1 MITCPSCGH
10 KNNPWANACVKCTE
24 PLTSKSKD
32 TSNEIIGY
40 RCPTCKTI
48 TYGNSTHCIC
58 GHWLLDSK
66 FPAEPVTGNEY
77 VKGYWKNRKNNNVT
91 SLKGSEKKGKTLV
104 KFIGFALIAFV
115 IFSLF
120 VTGNDKT
127 TTEPKSS
134 PTYQTMQQKTLNQ
147 TPPPE
152 PKKANLEL
160 LEHKSTSDEY
170 GRRYVIG
177 SIKNNTSKRYSYVRV
192 EINLYDGALAQV
204 GSTVDNTNNL
214 EPGGIW
220 KFKATILEDSVRKY
234 KIINVSGF

>member
-1 MITCPSCGH
+1 M
-10 KNNPWANACVKCTE
+10 
-24 PLTSKSKD
+24 
-32 TSNEIIGY
+32 
-40 RCPTCKTI
+40 
-48 TYGNSTHCIC
+48 
-58 GHWLLDSK
+58 
-66 FPAEPVTGNEY
+66 
-77 VKGYWKNRKNNNVT
+77 
-91 SLKGSEKKGKTLV
+91 
-104 KFIGFALIAFV
+104 
-115 IFSLF
+115 
-120 VTGNDKT
+120 
-127 TTEPKSS
+127 
-134 PTYQTMQQKTLNQ
+134 
-147 TPPPE
+147 
-152 PKKANLEL
+152 